1 MLSVKG
7 TFHGGVVTPSEP
19 VGPELEG
26 REVTILIPEP
36 APPLREAPNGPMD
49 APESDPFLELID
61 RCRVA
66 TGIGNLAHQ
75 HHHYLYGTPRKPP
88 ADA

>member
-36 APPLREAPNGPMD
+36 TIPPD
-49 APESDPFLELID
+49 APDEPIEALISDPFLELID

-66 TGIGNLAHQ
+66 TGIGDLAHQ
-75 HHHYLYGTPRKPP
+75 HDHYLYGTPKKPP